1 MALKQESALLTGL
14 GVAAVVLGITAVHM
28 PTVAA
33 ARASAP
39 DNKHI
44 DSARKTQ
51 TAIAAG
57 VVVLASLLAKDPT
70 VFVIGGT
77 VVIAVDM
84 AHRLANHTDNQ
95 TGKLVTAA
103 NAAPAPSDAIAN

>member
-1 MALKQESALLTGL
+1 MALKQEDALLTGL

-39 DNKHI
+39 GNKHM
-44 DSARKTQ
+44 DGARKSNVW
-51 TAIAAG
+51 IAAG

-77 VVIAVDM
+77 VVIAVDIT
-84 AHRLANHTDNQ
+84 HRLANATDNQ
-95 TGKLVTAA
+95 SGKVVTSSPAPADAVTAG
-103 NAAPAPSDAIAN
+103 

>member
-1 MALKQESALLTGL
+1 MALKQEASLLTGL

-39 DNKHI
+39 GNKHI
-44 DSARKTQ
+44 NSARTSQ

-77 VVIAVDM
+77 VVIAVDF
-84 AHRLANHTDNQ
+84 AHRLANSTDNQ
-95 TGKLVTAA
+95 TGKVVTAA
-103 NAAPAPSDAIAN
+103 APVPSDSIAN